1 MFRKIIHIFF
11 LPCSTATLLME
22 KRNAKKISSKEN
34 WQLSMHVMICKWCKA
49 YQEKVEILD
58 SILKRKWFGEED
70 ADINTT
76 EIQNFKDKVF
86 RKLDF

>member
-1 MFRKIIHIFF
+1 MLKKIIHLFF
-11 LPCSTATLLME
+11 LSCSKATLLME
-22 KRNAKKISSKEN
+22 KRNAKNISPKEN
-34 WQLSMHVMICKWCKA
+34 WQLSVHVMICKWCKA

-58 SILKRKWFGEED
+58 SILKKKWFGEED
-70 ADINTT
+70 ADVNTT

>member
-1 MFRKIIHIFF
+1 MLKKIIHIFF
-11 LPCSTATLLME
+11 LPCSKATLLIE
-22 KRNAKKISSKEN
+22 KRNAKSISSKEN

>member
-1 MFRKIIHIFF
+1 MLKKIIHLFF
-11 LPCSTATLLME
+11 LSCSKATLLME

>member
-1 MFRKIIHIFF
+1 MLKKIIHLFF
-11 LPCSTATLLME
+11 LSCSKATLLME
-22 KRNAKKISSKEN
+22 KRNAKKISAKEN

>member
-1 MFRKIIHIFF
+1 
-11 LPCSTATLLME
+11 ME

>member
-1 MFRKIIHIFF
+1 MLKKIIHLFF
-11 LPCSTATLLME
+11 LSCSKATLLME

-76 EIQNFKDKVF
+76 EIQNFKDKIF

>member
-22 KRNAKKISSKEN
+22 KRNAKNISPKEN

-58 SILKRKWFGEED
+58 SILKKKWFGEEE
-70 ADINTT
+70 ADVNTA